1 MKRRSIKRLL
11 IPDIPITVML
21 VGFAIG
27 ASAMGWWF
35 AFGSIVG
42 IYSALFVGH
51 VIVVIGL
58 LLRPYFGR
66 VVFAVLLGLLM
77 WWPAVLN
84 DHIWGDR
91 F

>member
-1 MKRRSIKRLL
+1 ML

-27 ASAMGWWF
+27 VSAMGWWF
-35 AFGSIVG
+35 ALDSIVG
-42 IYSALFVGH
+42 VYLALFVGH
-51 VIVVIGL
+51 VVVTIGL
-58 LLRPYFGR
+58 LLRPYLGR

-77 WWPAVLN
+77 WWPAVLG
-84 DHIWGDR
+84 DHLWGDR